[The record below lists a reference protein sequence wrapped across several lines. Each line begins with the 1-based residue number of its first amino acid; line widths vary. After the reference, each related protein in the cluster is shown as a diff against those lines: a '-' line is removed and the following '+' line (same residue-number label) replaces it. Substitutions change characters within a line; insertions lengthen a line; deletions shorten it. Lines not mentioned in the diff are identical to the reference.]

1 MMPRTLLSL
10 LAVLQWVHHALSL
23 SLSRNRV
30 VSTRERE
37 ERERE
42 SDGWWRRELCSLSS
56 LYYSECTVHPRT
68 LSLQRESSHST
79 RERERERERERKSD
93 RRLMWWHKL
102 YSLSSLYYSEW
113 RERERESD
121 GWWRRTLLSL
131 LAVQWVHQR
140 TLSLERERVVSTRER
155 EW

>member
-79 RERERERERERKSD
+79 RERERERAI
-93 RRLMWWHKL
+93 
-102 YSLSSLYYSEW
+102 
-113 RERERESD
+113 D
-121 GWWRRTLLSL
+121 GWCVTAQTLLSL
-131 LAVQWVHQR
+131 LSVLQWVERKGERERRLMTTNSAPLIAVQWVHANEP
-140 TLSLERERVVSTRER
+140 SLYRERERVVSTRER